1 MIDYSGTN
9 RVDYEDVLRAI
20 GFFVD
25 QNNIKEVCIIE
36 LKEGILVRGVQY
48 TADHAG
54 YQTISETFLFTN
66 EDLEKVLEDAYKR
79 RNGPAKA
86 GIFRLKPQGD
96 HGHGESK

>member
-1 MIDYSGTN
+1 MMDYSGTN

-36 LKEGILVRGVQY
+36 LKEGILVRGVSY
-48 TADHAG
+48 TAERSG

-66 EDLEKVLEDAYKR
+66 EDLEKILEDAYKR
-79 RNGPAKA
+79 RLGPVKG

-96 HGHGESK
+96 QGRSEGR

>member
-25 QNNIKEVCIIE
+25 QNNIKEVCIVE
-36 LKEGILVRGVQY
+36 LREGILVRGVRY
-48 TADHAG
+48 TSDRAG

-79 RNGPAKA
+79 RTGPSKG
-86 GIFRLKPQGD
+86 GIFRLKSHSEGGPN
-96 HGHGESK
+96 EAK